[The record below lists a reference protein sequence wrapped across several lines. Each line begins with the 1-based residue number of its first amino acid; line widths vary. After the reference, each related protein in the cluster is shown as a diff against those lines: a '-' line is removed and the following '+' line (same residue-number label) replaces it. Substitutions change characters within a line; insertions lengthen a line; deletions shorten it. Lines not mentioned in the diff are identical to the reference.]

1 MLDQEIISIMH
12 FVLTH
17 SNNPKP
23 YYNKVPQDFVVP
35 AVFFPQPELSSRGDT
50 LREYALE
57 FSWFIKFFHDT
68 DENAY
73 ALGFDVITEI
83 MRKRN
88 VVPLLDENGK
98 LAGRGFRLKDPSL
111 RVIADGAAQLFLS
124 WDSRRPYYAPQ
135 AIKMMVYHTNFYIKS
150 AFELAVNQVGG

>member
-1 MLDQEIISIMH
+1 MLDQEIISIMR
-12 FVLTH
+12 FALTH

-73 ALGFDVITEI
+73 TLGFDVITEI

-88 VVPLLDENGK
+88 VVPLHDENGK
-98 LAGRGFRLKDPSL
+98 LAGRGFRLKDPTY
-111 RVIADGAAQLFLS
+111 RHIADGVTQLSLS
-124 WDSRRPYYAPQ
+124 WDSRRPYYEPETQ
-135 AIKMMVYHTNFYIKS
+135 KMMRYHANLFVKT
-150 AFELAVNQVGG
+150 AFENAVRQNGG